1 MNNER
6 INSFPFNPTEFPF
19 NIEISGISNCDEEY
33 TVYRE
38 KSYCCILEYIYE
50 GSGTLICNGREYKV
64 GKGDAYLLPKGSNH
78 RYYPDKTWDKIWFN
92 IDGILVSNLIFAF

>member
-38 KSYCCILEYIYE
+38 KSYCYILEYIYE

-64 GKGDAYLLPKGSNH
+64 GKGCCLRAAITVIIPIRHGIKYGS
-78 RYYPDKTWDKIWFN
+78 T
-92 IDGILVSNLIFAF
+92 

>member
-38 KSYCCILEYIYE
+38 KSYCYILEYIY
-50 GSGTLICNGREYKV
+50 
-64 GKGDAYLLPKGSNH
+64 
-78 RYYPDKTWDKIWFN
+78 
-92 IDGILVSNLIFAF
+92 